1 MGMTPLVVDATGTA
15 ISWRLHDSACWARI
29 HSAGGANTIV
39 PALVQELAELVESC
53 VAARVPVLVLEGNP
67 ARFCFGADLDGVA
80 HGDSDAPSSEAAEP
94 AGLYDLWLQFTS
106 APMVLVSHV
115 EGRANA
121 GGVGFVAASD
131 LVVAGPNAQ
140 FSLSELLFGLFPA
153 MVLPFLIRRVG
164 WQQAEAMTLRAGTIT
179 VQRAAAIGLV
189 DEYADNSGAL
199 TRRLVQRI
207 SRVPVKSLAAHKEYM
222 RSLGP
227 DLHAARQRAVEA
239 NLRMFRDPMTIQ
251 RITRFQME
259 GVSPWESQ

>member
-1 MGMTPLVVDATGTA
+1 
-15 ISWRLHDSACWARI
+15 
-29 HSAGGANTIV
+29 
-39 PALVQELAELVESC
+39 
-53 VAARVPVLVLEGNP
+53 
-67 ARFCFGADLDGVA
+67 
-80 HGDSDAPSSEAAEP
+80 
-94 AGLYDLWLQFTS
+94 
-106 APMVLVSHV
+106 
-115 EGRANA
+115 
-121 GGVGFVAASD
+121 
-131 LVVAGPNAQ
+131 
-140 FSLSELLFGLFPA
+140 
-153 MVLPFLIRRVG
+153 
-164 WQQAEAMTLRAGTIT
+164 MTLRAGTIT

-259 GVSPWESQ
+259 GVPPWESQ

>member
-1 MGMTPLVVDATGTA
+1 MGVTPLVEATGAAVT
-15 ISWRLHDSACWARI
+15 WRLQESACWARI
-29 HSAGGANTIV
+29 NSAGGANTIV
-39 PALVQELAELVESC
+39 PALVQELAELVERC
-53 VAARVPVLVLEGNP
+53 VEARIPVLVLEGSP
-67 ARFCFGADLDGVA
+67 ERFCFGADLDGVA
-80 HGDSDAPSSEAAEP
+80 RGTSEAPSGEAAEP
-94 AGLYDLWLQFTS
+94 GGLYDLWLQFTS
-106 APMVLVSHV
+106 APMVVISHV

-179 VQRAAAIGLV
+179 GQRAAAIGLV
-189 DEYADNSGAL
+189 DEYADNSSAL

-207 SRVPVKSLAAHKEYM
+207 SRVPVESLAAQKAYM

-227 DLHAARQRAVEA
+227 DLHAARQGAVEA

-251 RITRFQME
+251 RITRFQTE
-259 GVSPWESQ
+259 GVPPWESQ